1 MPVSSYPRVTVQGT
15 GAAQNP
21 QNGQALM
28 ILNPSTGKYE
38 AATSSTF
45 AGGGGGGGDATAAN
59 QTTQINEA
67 QSTNTKLDTANNTLG
82 NISAIQA
89 TAVNQA
95 LQITEAINTNTALN
109 SNGSSAADWIYASN
123 INLGQINQS
132 NNNILNS
139 LQLNGV
145 TATEKLD
152 LIKQYTD
159 YTQAYL
165 YNFSVNKS
173 AATLLEDIRV
183 LLDTMANLLIDIKA
197 NQTNQTQVTQIYG
210 TGNLAGVNA
219 SNQLEVKN
227 NG

>member
-67 QSTNTKLDTANNTLG
+67 QNTNTKLDTANNTLG
-82 NISAIQA
+82 NISALQA

-109 SNGSSAADWIYASN
+109 SNGSSAADWLYN
-123 INLGQINQS
+123 IANNMALGYKQDLQITEATNT
-132 NNNILNS
+132 NNALNTGGFTAAEY
-139 LQLNGV
+139 LQ
-145 TATEKLD
+145 A
-152 LIKQYTD
+152 IKQLCD

-165 YNFSVNKS
+165 YNFTVNKS
-173 AATLLEDIRV
+173 SATLLEEIRQ
-183 LLDTMANLLIDIKA
+183 LLVDIKD

-210 TGNLAGVNA
+210 NGYTAHVNA